1 MGSQRETPTAHHQR
15 FSAPSVSARGDA
27 ALAALVALP
36 LCVLALPLCA
46 LSFAG
51 CGNYDPAPR
60 PGAGGTPGETTS
72 AAPLNGAAINGTSG
86 SSGQAALGG
95 SGTSPVPVEASCS
108 GVTACG
114 GDLAGTW
121 VAAGSC
127 LPVSGQVN
135 MAGFGLSC
143 TAAPVTGT
151 LEVSGAWTA
160 NLDGTFKDTTTTSGE
175 SEIQLPPECLNIS
188 GTTTTCDRLD
198 GALQALGY
206 ATVTCADAASGGC
219 TCTGTVQQT
228 GGMGFVVLGAPAAGS
243 YTTANNVITTA
254 GRNPRD
260 YSYCVSGNRLT
271 VTPQGVSN
279 TGSLTGTIV
288 FEKQ

>member
-1 MGSQRETPTAHHQR
+1 MQYRQRITALG
-15 FSAPSVSARGDA
+15 AGT
-27 ALAALVALP
+27 LLWALP
-36 LCVLALPLCA
+36 LT
-46 LSFAG
+46 S
-51 CGNYDPAPR
+51 CGDYDPAPR
-60 PGAGGTPGETTS
+60 AAAGSGGPTLSTGM
-72 AAPLNGAAINGTSG
+72 LNTAGQTAMGGAAG
-86 SSGQAALGG
+86 STLGGAAGNAAATGMGGASGG
-95 SGTSPVPVEASCS
+95 SGALVVTPVEADCEA
-108 GVTACG
+108 VEPCG
-114 GDLAGTW
+114 GDVIGTW
-121 VAAGSC
+121 VVAGAC
-127 LPVSGQVN
+127 LPVSGMAN
-135 MAGFGLSC
+135 MAGFGLGC
-143 TAAPVTGT
+143 TEAPVTGA
-151 LEVSGAWTA
+151 LEVTGTWSA
-160 NLDGTFKDTTTTSGE
+160 NSDGTFTDETTTAGDS
-175 SEIQLPPECLNIS
+175 QLELSPSCLNVS

-206 ATVTCADAASGGC
+206 ASVTCADAASGGC

-228 GGMGFVVLGAPAAGS
+228 GGMGFVVLGAPAGGS

>member
-1 MGSQRETPTAHHQR
+1 MSRQKTPPAARSGRPIALGVKPLGDGR
-15 FSAPSVSARGDA
+15 FA
-27 ALAALVALP
+27 ALLALP
-36 LCVLALPLCA
+36 RCALALPLCA
-46 LSFAG
+46 LSITG
-51 CGNYDPAPR
+51 CGDYDPAPR
-60 PGAGGTPGETTS
+60 TAGGTTSETTS
-72 AAPLNGAAINGTSG
+72 PAPLNGQAAMTGSSG
-86 SSGQAALGG
+86 SSSSPG
-95 SGTSPVPVEASCS
+95 STSSSPVPVEASCS
-108 GVTACG
+108 SVTACG

-127 LPVSGQVN
+127 LPVSGQAN
-135 MAGFGLSC
+135 MAGFGLGC

-160 NLDGTFKDTTTTSGE
+160 KLDGTFTDTTTTSGD
-175 SEIQLPPECLNIS
+175 SEIQLPPDCLNVS
-188 GTTTTCDRLD
+188 GTVTTCDRLD

-206 ATVTCADAASGGC
+206 ASVTCADAASGGC

-228 GGMGFVVLGAPAAGS
+228 GGMGFVVLGAPAGGS

-279 TGSLTGTIV
+279 IGSLTGTIV